1 MCRGT
6 PVIHRGA
13 LEHKADFYYLGRGIG
28 GIRALFEINVVRRRV
43 QRTILVFS
51 VAYNVF
57 AVGLAVAGRMNPLIA
72 AILMPVNS
80 LATLLIVTAGMRPA
94 FRADAPAG
102 KK

>member
-1 MCRGT
+1 L
-6 PVIHRGA
+6 IAHRGA